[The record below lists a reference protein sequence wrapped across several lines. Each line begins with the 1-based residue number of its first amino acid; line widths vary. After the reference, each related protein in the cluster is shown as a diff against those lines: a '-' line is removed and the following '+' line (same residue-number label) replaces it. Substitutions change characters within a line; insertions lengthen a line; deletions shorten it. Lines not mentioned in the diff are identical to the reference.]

1 METTLVRRSSSWPAV
16 VDARTA
22 RIVAAITVT
31 VSLIAIATGFA
42 PLVWLLAASFTLRAV
57 FGPRRDPL
65 AASVAYAV
73 RRWWAPK
80 PTAGAPKRLAATMG
94 AGFTLT
100 ATVLLAAN
108 LTAGWWVLAALVFAA
123 FLEAA
128 FGYCLACKIHAI
140 AAKFGIVQPCLEC
153 EDDNCRI

>member
-31 VSLIAIATGFA
+31 VSVIAIVTGWSA
-42 PLVWLLAASFTLRAV
+42 LVWVLAASFTVRAI
-57 FGPRRDPL
+57 FGPRKDPL
-65 AASVAYAV
+65 AASVSSAV
-73 RRWWAPK
+73 KRWWSPS

-100 ATVLLAAN
+100 ATVLLALN
-108 LTAGWWVLAALVFAA
+108 LTVGWWVLGALIFAA

-140 AAKFGIVQPCLEC
+140 AAKFGIVQPCVEC